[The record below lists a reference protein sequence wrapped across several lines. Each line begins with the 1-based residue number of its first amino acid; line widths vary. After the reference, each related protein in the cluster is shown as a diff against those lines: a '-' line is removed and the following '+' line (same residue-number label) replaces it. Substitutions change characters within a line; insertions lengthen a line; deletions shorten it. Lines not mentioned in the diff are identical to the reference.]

1 MTRLMMMR
9 VTVAMLLFLLLP
21 LQVAAQDDVERLR
34 IHGSNTVGARLMPT
48 LVESWLD
55 SIGYK
60 KIKRV
65 ARGPNGLEIKRVE
78 VWLL

>member
-1 MTRLMMMR
+1 
-9 VTVAMLLFLLLP
+9 
-21 LQVAAQDDVERLR
+21 
-34 IHGSNTVGARLMPT
+34 MPT
-48 LVESWLD
+48 LVELWLD

-65 ARGPNGLEIKRVE
+65 ARGPDGLEIKRVE